1 MAHQHHT
8 IDYIEITVSDLDRA
22 KAFYTTAF
30 GWTLK
35 DYGPTYCGIQGET
48 KEQGGLAQGEPQPG
62 GPLLVLYSD
71 DLEASHQAVV
81 DAGGTITK
89 PPFTF
94 PGGRRFHFHDP
105 SGNELA
111 VWCES

>member
-1 MAHQHHT
+1 MAHRHHT

-35 DYGPTYCGIQGET
+35 DYGPGYCGIQGET
-48 KEQGGLAQGEPQPG
+48 KEQGGIAVGEPQPG
-62 GPLLVLYSD
+62 GALVVLYSD
-71 DLEASHQAVV
+71 DLESSHEAVV

-89 PPFTF
+89 PPFSF

-111 VWCES
+111 VWSEA